1 MTTPNDV
8 ANGSEIARKPKTMSR
23 MAHTI
28 DGPEPKLES
37 FASAM
42 ILFLLAIGRF
52 ADDLEEANNTNAVEL
67 LELPDAAGADSDPR
81 WRAAGLLFV

>member
-28 DGPEPKLES
+28 DGPEPTLES

-42 ILFLLAIGRF
+42 IRFLLAIGRF
-52 ADDLEEANNTNAVEL
+52 ADGLEEANTTDAVEL
-67 LELPDAAGADSDPR
+67 LELPFAADAPTMILGGAPLD
-81 WRAAGLLFV
+81 